1 MAITKEALYHELRR
15 RIVTLELPPGAD
27 LDEVELSA
35 AYGMSR
41 TPVRETL
48 IRLQSD
54 GLVVARRNRGVSVAP
69 LDVGTLQC
77 WFEAGPMIHKAV
89 VRLAAYRRRPDDL
102 NAIRAAMEDL
112 EQAMIAEDGPGMVL
126 ANERFHDRIG
136 QAARNT
142 YLYASYSRI
151 LADHA
156 RIAELCYGYENAA
169 GAADN
174 KGLTRREHRELYEA
188 IAEGDAATAER
199 VIEAHLNRA
208 ADTLRKVLERSG
220 EVLADVSLETDPAVE
235 RVTGR
240 GG

>member
-1 MAITKEALYHELRR
+1 MARTRDYAKRSQSVAITKEALYHELRR
-15 RIVTLELPPGAD
+15 RIVTLDLPPGTD

-89 VRLAAYRRRPDDL
+89 VRLAAYRR
-102 NAIRAAMEDL
+102 
-112 EQAMIAEDGPGMVL
+112 PGMVL

-156 RIAELCYGYENAA
+156 RIAELCYGYENEA
-169 GAADN
+169 GAEDN

-188 IAEGDAATAER
+188 IAEGDAAAAER

-208 ADTLRKVLERSG
+208 ADTLRHVLERSG
-220 EVLADVSLETDPAVE
+220 EVLADVSL
-235 RVTGR
+235 GI
-240 GG
+240 

>member
-1 MAITKEALYHELRR
+1 MTKEALYHELRR
-15 RIVTLELPPGAD
+15 RIVTLDLPPGTD

-41 TPVRETL
+41 TPVREML

-89 VRLAAYRRRPDDL
+89 VRLAAYRRRPEDL
-102 NAIRAAMEDL
+102 DAIRGAMEDL
-112 EQAMIAEDGPGMVL
+112 EQAMEAEDGPGMVL
-126 ANERFHDRIG
+126 ANERFHDLIG
-136 QAARNT
+136 KAARNA

-156 RIAELCYGYENAA
+156 RIAELCYGYET
-169 GAADN
+169 GARAEED
-174 KGLTRREHRELYEA
+174 KALTRRQHRQLYDA
-188 IAEGDAATAER
+188 IAAGDAATAER
-199 VIEAHLNRA
+199 VIEEHLNHA
-208 ADTLRKVLERSG
+208 ADSLRHVLELSG
-220 EVLADVSLETDPAVE
+220 EVLADVSLDT
-235 RVTGR
+235 
-240 GG
+240 